1 MHRGW
6 VDERSSCDSRR
17 YTFTQPDPL
26 FSSAMAP
33 DPPPS
38 KRRRSDDPEAATTAE
53 GYYPPTREWPVVIF
67 SQGGSTGSDG
77 GAAST
82 TGSVASLQ
90 VSNAAE
96 QLQGLGTRPLDVRPI
111 RELRGPA
118 FLSSSWPGMQDRETE
133 FKGASHNTK
142 ESPLVVFAH
151 GGGAPS
157 TSRWMIKWKELIGEA
172 LNATEVVTFDYP
184 YILAKRKAP
193 PKAEKLVD
201 HHLKIVKDA
210 LAKHPGHPLVLMGK
224 SLGSR
229 VSCMIAGADGIN
241 VASIV
246 CLGYPLKGMNG
257 VLRDEALLKLQ
268 APTLLVQGSN
278 DCQCPLDKLE
288 FTRRQMNCKNEV
300 YIIDGGDHSFQI
312 GKKSQEASGMTQD
325 QAEKAAVHAIAQF
338 VLRSIRGS

>member
-1 MHRGW
+1 
-6 VDERSSCDSRR
+6 
-17 YTFTQPDPL
+17 
-26 FSSAMAP
+26 MAS

-38 KRRRSDDPEAATTAE
+38 KRRRSDGADAGTTSE
-53 GYYPPTREWPVVIF
+53 GHYPPTKQRPVVVF
-67 SQGGSTGSDG
+67 SQGGGGDSDDC
-77 GAAST
+77 AAST
-82 TGSVASLQ
+82 TGSVTSLQ
-90 VSNAAE
+90 MTHAAI
-96 QLQGLGTRPLDVRPI
+96 QLQGLGSRPLEVRPL

-118 FLSSSWPGMQDRETE
+118 FLSSSWPVMQGWETE
-133 FKGASHNTK
+133 FKGASHSTK

-157 TSRWMIKWKELIGEA
+157 TSQWMIKWKELIGEA
-172 LNATEVVTFDYP
+172 LNAIEVVTFDYP

-229 VSCMIAGADGIN
+229 VSCMIAGADGLN

-257 VLRDEALLKLQ
+257 ALRDSTLLELQ
-268 APTLLVQGSN
+268 APTLFVQGSN

-288 FTRRQMNCKNEV
+288 FTRRQMSCKNEV

-312 GKKSQEASGMTQD
+312 GKKSQESSGMTQD
-325 QAEKAAVHAIAQF
+325 QAERTAAHAIAQF
-338 VLRSIRGS
+338 VFRSIRGS

>member
-1 MHRGW
+1 
-6 VDERSSCDSRR
+6 
-17 YTFTQPDPL
+17 
-26 FSSAMAP
+26 MAS

-38 KRRRSDDPEAATTAE
+38 KRRRSDGAEVVTTSE
-53 GYYPPTREWPVVIF
+53 GYYPPTKQRPVVVF
-67 SQGGSTGSDG
+67 SQGGGGDSDDC
-77 GAAST
+77 ASST
-82 TGSVASLQ
+82 TGSVTSLQ
-90 VSNAAE
+90 ITHAAI
-96 QLQGLGTRPLDVRPI
+96 QLQGLGSRPLEVTPL

-118 FLSSSWPGMQDRETE
+118 FLSSSWPVMQGKETE
-133 FKGASHNTK
+133 FKVASYNTK

-157 TSRWMIKWKELIGEA
+157 TSQWMIKWKELIGEA
-172 LNATEVVTFDYP
+172 LNAIEVVTFDYP

-201 HHLKIVKDA
+201 YHLKIAKDA
-210 LAKHPGHPLVLMGK
+210 LVKHPGHPLVLMGK

-229 VSCMIAGADGIN
+229 VSCMIAGADGLN

-257 VLRDEALLKLQ
+257 AFRDSTLLELQ
-268 APTLLVQGSN
+268 APTLFVQGSN

-288 FTRRQMNCKNEV
+288 LTRRQMNCKNEV

-312 GKKSQEASGMTQD
+312 GKKCQESSGMTQD
-325 QAEKAAVHAIAQF
+325 QAERAAAHAIAQF
-338 VLRSIRGS
+338 VFRSIRES